1 VGELPSAVRTTA
13 SRRRG
18 RLRVCLLIGQLGV
31 GGTEK
36 QVVLLADGLRRRDV
50 DVTVVVLATKGPREA
65 ELRDAGVPVV
75 YLGLVP
81 VPGWRALVQLA
92 SAVVRLTRYFLGARP
107 HVVHAF
113 LFHSY
118 VLGAP
123 AARLAGVPVMI
134 AGRRSLDDFKRG
146 KRRMLLAESIANRMT
161 HLLVANAYAVAD
173 CVRTGE
179 RVPSRK
185 VRVIYNGLPAEAFT
199 HAEPIRLNTGQPV
212 VLCVANLKPG
222 KGHNYL
228 LEAGQLLRQR
238 RMPCTLVFA
247 GGGSEHAALAHRAA
261 ELRLDVRL
269 LGVRRDIDRLLAR
282 ADVVVLPS
290 TSEGMSNAVM
300 EAMAVGRPVVA
311 TAVGG
316 TPELLGEG
324 RGILVPP
331 GDAHELADAVAA
343 VLTDPERA
351 REMGRAARQWS
362 RIHLHCD
369 TMVQQHLDLYAGL
382 VGRRCAA

>member
-1 VGELPSAVRTTA
+1 MPS
-13 SRRRG
+13 SRRR
-18 RLRVCLLIGQLGV
+18 RLRVCLLIGQLGL

-36 QVVLLADGLRRRDV
+36 QVVLLAEGLRQRDV
-50 DVTVVVLATKGPREA
+50 DVTVVVLTTKGPREA
-65 ELRDAGVPVV
+65 ALREVGVPIV
-75 YLGLVP
+75 YIGLVP
-81 VPGWRALVQLA
+81 VPGWRALVRLGGA
-92 SAVVRLTRYFLGARP
+92 LVRLTRYFIGARP

-113 LFHSY
+113 LYHSY

-123 AARLAGVPVMI
+123 AARLAGVPVVI

-146 KRRMLLAESIANRMT
+146 KRWMLLAERIANRMT

-173 CVRTGE
+173 CVRTSE

-185 VRVIYNGLPAEAFT
+185 VRVIYNGLPEQAF
-199 HAEPIRLNTGQPV
+199 ADADPVRLNTGRPV

-222 KGHNYL
+222 KGHTYL
-228 LEAGQLLRQR
+228 LEAGRLLRKR

-247 GGGSEHAALAHRAA
+247 GGGTEHAALARRAA
-261 ELRLDVRL
+261 ELRLDVRM
-269 LGVRRDIDRLLAR
+269 LGARQDIDRLLAR

-290 TSEGMSNAVM
+290 TTEGMSNAVM

-316 TPELLGEG
+316 TPELLADG
-324 RGILVPP
+324 RGVLVQP
-331 GDAHELADAVAA
+331 GDARELADAVAA

-351 REMGRAARQWS
+351 QEMGSAARQWS
-362 RIHLHCD
+362 RTHLNCD